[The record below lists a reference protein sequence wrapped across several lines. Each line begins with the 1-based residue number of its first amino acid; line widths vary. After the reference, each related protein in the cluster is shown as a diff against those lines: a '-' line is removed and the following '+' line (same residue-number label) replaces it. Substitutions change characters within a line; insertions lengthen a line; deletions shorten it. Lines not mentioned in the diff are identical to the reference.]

1 MHPKRRETIDEDFE
15 CLLYL
20 RDRFKTEAPEMPVDV
35 VGQLIGGILNRTE
48 KPNGLPAPAK
58 PAPLQDFKRADE
70 PVITNSMTGE
80 VLNKPEMPIVGR
92 ALSNTPIDPFDK
104 VKHEWICCPICNSTD
119 IVQEGTKGRYHA
131 CFAPGCKVFLNVS
144 KEGQPIIKE
153 MKK

>member
-48 KPNGLPAPAK
+48 KTNGFPAPAK

-80 VLNKPEMPIVGR
+80 VLNPPIVKR
-92 ALSNTPIDPFDK
+92 ALTNQPKEEAFDK
-104 VKHEWICCPICNSTD
+104 VNESWDHCPTCGSVKIHFGGKDGKKAYS
-119 IVQEGTKGRYHA
+119 A
-131 CFAPGCKVFLNVS
+131 CFDCRVFLNVS
-144 KEGQPIIKE
+144 KTGEPIITE
-153 MKK
+153 MNK